1 VWRGK
6 AFVRSII
13 DPMAP
18 IWRSSAAK
26 RPKLALIG
34 RPYVPPAAPQKRDA
48 KSTEQKSTE
57 VDMTRQITLV
67 GACKVAILFGL
78 LSASAAYAQGGN
90 PPGSDLSPAKSNCS
104 SPTGCAN
111 YATGNV
117 TSQNPAAAASGS
129 YSPTGPGGDLSPAK
143 SNCDS
148 PTGCANYATGNQTKD
163 NPAQPS
169 SGSGHQQK

>member
-1 VWRGK
+1 
-6 AFVRSII
+6 
-13 DPMAP
+13 MAP
-18 IWRSSAAK
+18 IRRSGTAK

-34 RPYVPPAAPQKRDA
+34 RPYVPPAAPQKKGHKTYGA
-48 KSTEQKSTE
+48 KSTE
-57 VDMTRQITLV
+57 VDMTRQTLA

-78 LSASAAYAQGGN
+78 LSTSAAYAQGGN

-148 PTGCANYATGNQTKD
+148 PTGCASYATGNETKD

-169 SGSGHQQK
+169 SGSGQQQK